1 MTTKKRHALEE
12 ASLKWAKP
20 LIEQAQLT
28 PTQEGSVEKKEPHML
43 HVVYRIK
50 TVRGRPWWEKELIE
64 KLHLDGRVIIG
75 RLCGLLRMFVIRNFF
90 YLEEEKLLGF
100 L

>member
-1 MTTKKRHALEE
+1 MTAKKRHALEE

-20 LIEQAQLT
+20 LIEQSQLA
-28 PTQEGSVEKKEPHML
+28 PKQEESLEKKEPHML

-64 KLHLDGRVIIG
+64 KLELDGPVINVSIRLRTVVII
-75 RLCGLLRMFVIRNFF
+75 
-90 YLEEEKLLGF
+90 KL
-100 L
+100 